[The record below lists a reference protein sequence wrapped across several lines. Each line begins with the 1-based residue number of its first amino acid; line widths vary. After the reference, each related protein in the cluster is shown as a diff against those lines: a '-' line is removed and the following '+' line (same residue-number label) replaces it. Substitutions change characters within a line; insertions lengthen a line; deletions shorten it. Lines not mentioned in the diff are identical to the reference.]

1 MIGIVVFGAGVA
13 LGVHWFLP
21 KNSET
26 EEDEITMDDPEDLE
40 GDLEDSSQIP
50 TIYITIASHEQG
62 PESTRSTDYVND
74 EEAFWTQRE
83 GIVNFANMIYEEGAK
98 YNFQSEFNFLQ
109 ALVKYDKG
117 TESTK
122 GKNLLRYL
130 MEDLGFEVDTSFHS
144 EDCNQ
149 ADGAY
154 LFEQLGVPPS
164 HTVGGL
170 IASPAEDS
178 KIEYYRNELHGL
190 QYDATWKAE
199 ILWGAAILYH
209 KGNEEELWASGIW
222 RPQDNENFLVNDENA
237 PLPYVGLYM
246 HGWEGL
252 DELMAKQQAGEL
264 EPGKI
269 YTITIFATQD
279 SLKNPETTE
288 RFRSK
293 LLALSEYRERGELQF
308 VGIKE
313 VVDIWETQ
321 FNSEP
326 NIYRYTEAQVEDTTS
341 ETSPDSTEAGSIKIV
356 FASNLEEGESCH
368 RDGATGCDL
377 YLAEYD
383 IENHDVKSVERLT
396 FETEGPEWFSDIDS
410 QGEFIVYEA
419 ITQDSMERNINTI
432 DWMNLESGAKGVLVE
447 SARFPDISA
456 DDAYL
461 VYGNSVLNNVMMAD
475 LVQEEEEW
483 GIANS
488 KMITDA
494 KISEDPSLSPDN
506 KSVIYHFRTTSGSA
520 QTKVLDRATGEMF
533 DFTEAIGCGHAT
545 FNLDG
550 STAVCVMPKGTA
562 IHARDYANGEW
573 GELYDLTPAY
583 TVDDFVEVDA
593 RYEGCKDVVLSYPA
607 FCGSNDYLLM
617 GAQCLTAPDSEG
629 RSETTFSE
637 LFLLEF
643 GSTAKGVELIPLH
656 TQIEEFLGV
665 EGKDS
670 VTAACR

>member
-1 MIGIVVFGAGVA
+1 MPFKKIFLMIGIVVFGAGVA

-26 EEDEITMDDPEDLE
+26 EEGGITMDDPEDLE
-40 GDLEDSSQIP
+40 GDVEDSSQIP

-62 PESTRSTDYVND
+62 PDSTRFTDYVND

-83 GIVNFANMIYEEGAK
+83 GIVTFANMIHEEGAK

-117 TESTK
+117 TESTN

-130 MEDLGFEVDTSFHS
+130 TEDLGFEVDTSFHS

-199 ILWGAAILYH
+199 ILWGGATYLH
-209 KGNEEELWASGIW
+209 KGDEEVLWASGIW

-252 DELMAKQQAGEL
+252 DELMVKQQAGEL

-293 LLALSEYRERGELQF
+293 LLALSEYRERGEIQF

-313 VVDIWETQ
+313 VVDIWKTEY
-321 FNSEP
+321 NSEP
-326 NIYRYTEAQVEDTTS
+326 NIYRYTEAD
-341 ETSPDSTEAGSIKIV
+341 SIKIV

-377 YLAEYD
+377 YLADYD
-383 IENHDVKSVERLT
+383 LKNHEIKSVERLT
-396 FETEGPEWFSDIDS
+396 FEIEGPEWFSDIDS
-410 QGEFIVYEA
+410 QGEFIAYEA

-432 DWMNLESGAKGVLVE
+432 DWMNLGSGAKGVLVE

-456 DDAYL
+456 DDAFL
-461 VYGNSVLNNVMMAD
+461 VYGNPVLNNVMMAD
-475 LVQEEEEW
+475 LVQEDEELELL
-483 GIANS
+483 NS

-494 KISEDPSLSPDN
+494 KISEDPALSPDN

-520 QTKVLDRATGEMF
+520 QTKVLDRATGEM
-533 DFTEAIGCGHAT
+533 
-545 FNLDG
+545 
-550 STAVCVMPKGTA
+550 
-562 IHARDYANGEW
+562 
-573 GELYDLTPAY
+573 
-583 TVDDFVEVDA
+583 
-593 RYEGCKDVVLSYPA
+593 
-607 FCGSNDYLLM
+607 
-617 GAQCLTAPDSEG
+617 
-629 RSETTFSE
+629 
-637 LFLLEF
+637 
-643 GSTAKGVELIPLH
+643 
-656 TQIEEFLGV
+656 
-665 EGKDS
+665 
-670 VTAACR
+670 